1 MICVSRVPARFETAL
16 AMAAIAAL
24 TVGAASADQDR
35 FMIGESIHVGPEE
48 TLDSVTCVACSIRID
63 GEVRKTALVVLGT
76 LKNHGTIEG
85 EAVVVWGSLDSEGP
99 VNGDSVVVAGDMT
112 LRNDVQGDAVA
123 VLGDI
128 QVAAPGVKIGGD
140 VVTVLGQL
148 TGVTADGVGG
158 HIEHIGGDRVGRIV
172 VSGAIAALLC
182 LVFGIFLILLPLNGL
197 AYLILGR
204 KRVETIAN
212 TLSGNSPVCFL
223 VGLATCFTLGVVGM
237 IVAMLLPVS
246 LPIVLLFLVVSIVG
260 FCGMTYGIGR
270 NLFAG
275 IKPLPATLLAGAI
288 VIAVQ
293 LIPVVGWLVMVVLWN
308 VAIGAAVLSGFG
320 TDTDWLTARAGEG
333 STPGTLAS

>member
-1 MICVSRVPARFETAL
+1 MSHVPARFETAL
-16 AMAAIAAL
+16 AMAAIAVL

-48 TLDSVTCVACSIRID
+48 ILDGVTCVACSIRVD
-63 GEVRKTALVVLGT
+63 GEVRKAALVVLGR
-76 LKNHGTIEG
+76 LENHGTIEG
-85 EAVVVWGSLDSEGP
+85 DAVVVWGSLEAEGP

-112 LRNDVQGDAVA
+112 LGNGVQGDAVA

-128 QVAAPGVKIGGD
+128 EVAGPEVKIGGD

-148 TGVTADGVGG
+148 TGVSANVVGG
-158 HIEHIGGDRVGRIV
+158 QIEHIGGDRVGRIV
-172 VSGAIAALLC
+172 VWSAIAALLMIVIGI
-182 LVFGIFLILLPLNGL
+182 LVVVLPLNGL
-197 AYLILGR
+197 AFLILGR
-204 KRVETIAN
+204 QRVETIAS

-223 VGLATCFTLGVVGM
+223 VGLATCFALGGVGM

-275 IKPLPATLLAGAI
+275 LKPLSATLLAGALVI
-288 VIAVQ
+288 VVQ

-320 TDTDWLTARAGEG
+320 TSPNWLTARAEEK
-333 STPGTLAS
+333 SMHGTQAS